1 MAEDQSVKAEKKP
14 EDEPRLYKFFRAA
27 VKMQASDLHLKVG
40 QPAKLRLYGQLKNTT
55 GEVMTAEM
63 VERMV
68 FEILNPAQRELFLK
82 EGTLDFA
89 HEIGGEDRFRI
100 NIFRQRGMVSLVA
113 RRVNSTVPAFEEL
126 HLPAILE
133 KICDLGQGLILVVGP
148 AGGGKTTTIA
158 AMIDFINRT
167 QSCHIVTI
175 EDPIEYLFQDKK
187 AIVTQREVGLDVK
200 DFDEALRY
208 LVRQDPDVVFVG
220 EIRDAKTVT
229 AGMRAAETGR
239 LVFGTMY
246 SANTSQ
252 AVQRILDLFAQN
264 ERDLARQTLSLT
276 VKAIISQ
283 MLVPSIKKDVGRMPA
298 VEILVANPTVRKLIS
313 EERVSDLPSI
323 IRSSQNEGMQDF
335 TYSLCELIKDGS
347 VDPKDAY
354 KIAPNVEE
362 LKMALKGIR
371 STASG
376 IL

>member
-1 MAEDQSVKAEKKP
+1 
-14 EDEPRLYKFFRAA
+14 
-27 VKMQASDLHLKVG
+27 
-40 QPAKLRLYGQLKNTT
+40 
-55 GEVMTAEM
+55 
-63 VERMV
+63 
-68 FEILNPAQRELFLK
+68 
-82 EGTLDFA
+82 
-89 HEIGGEDRFRI
+89 
-100 NIFRQRGMVSLVA
+100 
-113 RRVNSTVPAFEEL
+113 
-126 HLPAILE
+126 
-133 KICDLGQGLILVVGP
+133 
-148 AGGGKTTTIA
+148 
-158 AMIDFINRT
+158 
-167 QSCHIVTI
+167 
-175 EDPIEYLFQDKK
+175 
-187 AIVTQREVGLDVK
+187 
-200 DFDEALRY
+200 LRY

-298 VEILVANPTVRKLIS
+298 VEILVANSTVRKLIS
-313 EERVSDLPSI
+313 EERVSDLPNI

-347 VDPKDAY
+347 VDPKEAY

>member
-1 MAEDQSVKAEKKP
+1 MAEDQSVKAEKKLK
-14 EDEPRLYKFFRAA
+14 DEPQLYKFFRAA

-89 HEIGGEDRFRI
+89 HEIDGEDRFRI

-133 KICDLGQGLILVVGP
+133 KICDRGQGLILVVGP

-175 EDPIEYLFQDKK
+175 EDPIEYLFQDK
-187 AIVTQREVGLDVK
+187 
-200 DFDEALRY
+200 
-208 LVRQDPDVVFVG
+208 
-220 EIRDAKTVT
+220 
-229 AGMRAAETGR
+229 M
-239 LVFGTMY
+239 
-246 SANTSQ
+246 
-252 AVQRILDLFAQN
+252 
-264 ERDLARQTLSLT
+264 
-276 VKAIISQ
+276 
-283 MLVPSIKKDVGRMPA
+283 
-298 VEILVANPTVRKLIS
+298 
-313 EERVSDLPSI
+313 
-323 IRSSQNEGMQDF
+323 
-335 TYSLCELIKDGS
+335 
-347 VDPKDAY
+347 
-354 KIAPNVEE
+354 
-362 LKMALKGIR
+362 
-371 STASG
+371 
-376 IL
+376 